1 MSDKTNTPDDNGDND
16 TDYTEVNS
24 LGGRMKRYAK
34 VSGTVTGLAARL
46 AGQKYLGLEIDKD
59 IHAESLKN
67 ALGNLKG
74 PLMKMAQ
81 LLATIPE
88 ALPAEYAQELQQLQ
102 SNAPAMGWPFVRRRM
117 KTELGAGWQDKFQS
131 FEKEAAAAA
140 SLGQVHRAVTLAGEE
155 VACKL
160 QYPDMSSA
168 IEADLKQLKLFLG
181 MFEKYDKAVST
192 QHVQK
197 EIADRLREE
206 LDYTREAKFGM
217 LYADIL
223 SDQNGVHIP
232 TVHPEL
238 STSRLLT
245 TSWVDGD
252 KILNFKDAPIE
263 VRNKIALNLFHA
275 WYVPLYFYGII
286 HGDPHFG
293 NYSVR
298 EDHSINLLDF
308 GCVRVFDPTFV
319 KGVLDLYEALKTQD
333 KDRAVH
339 AYETWGFTG
348 LSSELIE
355 ILNIW
360 AGFLYGPVLD
370 NRVRTIGEARGGVY
384 GRETA
389 QKVHEE
395 LRKLGGVTV
404 PREFVFMDRAALGL
418 GSVFIHLQAEVNWYE
433 LFNSVTNDFDVETLT
448 KRQNDMLKKH
458 HINDDDIAG

>member
-140 SLGQVHRAVTLAGEE
+140 SLGQVHRAVTLEGEK

-192 QHVQK
+192 EHVQK

-206 LDYTREAKFGM
+206 LDYKREAKFGM

-223 SDQNGVHIP
+223 NDQDGVHIP

-298 EDHSINLLDF
+298 DDHSINLLDF